1 MQTSKL
7 NSLYIML
14 DSSVLASMQGGAW
27 IDKSGNYCFCGTTP
41 TCSSPAGF
49 FNLSAYES
57 TGIYVPPE
65 PPIAYVTGF
74 VAGCYALESLLQSTL
89 ECFFDQECLNT
100 VVQFFSSSNLTN
112 VEALNEN
119 VTQFPRQTTIGV
131 ILRELFIENW
141 VTMSSFENYFAQCA
155 PISSHLKLKD
165 RVRVIWYW
173 LKTQTLELNMF
184 NSEETWHNDYFRRIS
199 VISTRVYLLLLTI
212 ALIILI
218 TNNTLTIQTQ
228 QFTVNEPSQATF
240 EQLQANSKYS
250 STLECPCQKIAIAF
264 NSFIF
269 ISVHFHQFCSSD
281 FVVKSS
287 EWMNLLYYRWVAF
300 FYSYDDF
307 RLFVLPHFRLLISFC
322 TLANDTIVSA
332 LGQFSSNTLI
342 SSRAQSRQTIETQ
355 VTTAID
361 RLRRSTSATF
371 IRMLDFVRHMAH
383 GNGIVSSTLSNWH
396 FLSLNTSVS
405 WTALWAESRSYGNC
419 SCGANPTCTSPAFID
434 QWPILGFRVG
444 CDPLESLLQS
454 TLACLYDVSC
464 INRIQFMYY
473 SSNLTMHPL
482 NRTLSAPS
490 ATVKSLLNQLM

>member
-1 MQTSKL
+1 
-7 NSLYIML
+7 
-14 DSSVLASMQGGAW
+14 
-27 IDKSGNYCFCGTTP
+27 
-41 TCSSPAGF
+41 
-49 FNLSAYES
+49 
-57 TGIYVPPE
+57 
-65 PPIAYVTGF
+65 
-74 VAGCYALESLLQSTL
+74 
-89 ECFFDQECLNT
+89 
-100 VVQFFSSSNLTN
+100 
-112 VEALNEN
+112 
-119 VTQFPRQTTIGV
+119 
-131 ILRELFIENW
+131 
-141 VTMSSFENYFAQCA
+141 
-155 PISSHLKLKD
+155 
-165 RVRVIWYW
+165 
-173 LKTQTLELNMF
+173 MF

-490 ATVKSLLNQLM
+490 ATVKSLLNQLMVNQWETSVNYESHFEACAPLTCTYSFNTQADLLYVVTTTIGVYGGISVALKLMVPYIVKIVHHLLIDRRRRIQPTIDTISQSQYINNTH